1 MDDLRGATAI
11 VTGASRGIGVYIA
24 RALAAEGVNL
34 ALAARSVDELEQVR
48 AEMERLGVRA
58 IAIECDV
65 AKASDR
71 AELIRRTEAE
81 FGSIDILVNNAGIER
96 VARFD
101 QARESDI
108 VDTLAINLE
117 APMLLTRAIVPGMLA
132 RNRGHVVNIASGAGK
147 VGVAYG
153 SSYCASKH
161 GLVGF
166 TNALRSEYRGRPV
179 GFSVVCPGF
188 VTDAGM
194 YDRWDKNGIR
204 APRIAGTSKPEKVAS
219 VTVQCIKRNR
229 AEVTVNT
236 PPVRP
241 LIVIA
246 NIAPSIVPWLLHRL
260 GYSKVF
266 ERVMELEA
274 GAGANE
280 TSST

>member
-34 ALAARSVDELEQVR
+34 ALAARSLEELDQVR
-48 AEMERLGVRA
+48 SKMEAIGVRA
-58 IAIECDV
+58 IAIQCDV
-65 AKASDR
+65 ADAEDR

-81 FGSIDILVNNAGIER
+81 LGPIDILVNNAGIER

-101 QARESDI
+101 QALESDI
-108 VDTLAINLE
+108 VDTLTINLE
-117 APMLLTRAIVPGMLA
+117 APMLLTRAVVPGMLA

-147 VGVAYG
+147 VGVPYG

-166 TNALRSEYRGRPV
+166 TNALRAEYRSRQV

-204 APRIAGTSKPEKVAS
+204 APKIAGTSKPEKVAQ
-219 VTVQCIKRNR
+219 VVVQCIKRNR

-241 LIVIA
+241 LIVLA
-246 NIAPSIVPWLLHRL
+246 NIAPSIVPWMLYRL

-266 ERVMELEA
+266 ERVMDAEA
-274 GAGANE
+274 GV
-280 TSST
+280 SSK

>member
-1 MDDLRGATAI
+1 MENLRGANAI

-24 RALAAEGVNL
+24 RALAKEGVNL
-34 ALAARSVDELEQVR
+34 ALAARSMVELEQVR
-48 AEMERLGVRA
+48 AEMEGLGVRA
-58 IAIECDV
+58 IAIQCDV
-65 AKASDR
+65 AQEPDR

-81 FGSIDILVNNAGIER
+81 LGPIDILVNNAGIER

-101 QARESDI
+101 QALESDI
-108 VDTLAINLE
+108 VDTLKTNLE

-166 TNALRSEYRGRPV
+166 TNALRAEYLGRAV
-179 GFSVVCPGF
+179 NFSVVCPGF

-204 APRIAGTSKPEKVAS
+204 APWIAGTSKPEKVAA
-219 VTVQCIKRNR
+219 VTVRCIKRNT
-229 AEVTVNT
+229 AEATVNT

-241 LIVIA
+241 LIVLA
-246 NIAPSIVPWLLHRL
+246 NIAPSIVPGMLKRL
-260 GYSKVF
+260 GYAKVF
-266 ERVMELEA
+266 ERVMAADASAVTE
-274 GAGANE
+274 
-280 TSST
+280 